1 MNYIMSRGNWGIEVG
16 LNERK
21 NVAEGWVSYPP
32 CVARHDDHLNVL
44 QDHGQNCLL
53 TPESLDHH

>member
-1 MNYIMSRGNWGIEVG
+1 MG